1 MKKIKK
7 FSVFILSIMVIL
19 IFAQFADC
27 KQIKKDV
34 EFHTKDS
41 RIIKAKIIYEQSA
54 SQKQLPTVL
63 LLHSI
68 GYSSEDWGGLIAT
81 LNKAGFAVIAM
92 DLRGHGQS
100 VYDTNFHKKSWPYF
114 TNKTYQKFPSDVLG
128 ILSQTQQQVKNLNLK
143 NMAIVGADLGA
154 NSAVLA
160 AVKMKIKPKTMV
172 LISPLVTFKGLYIPV
187 VLTNLNMPILT
198 MTSKKDRIS
207 LASQKTLAKF
217 SQGGFYAQN
226 YPNGG
231 MGMLMIKVN
240 PSMAS
245 DITKWISKYL
255 K

>member
-1 MKKIKK
+1 MKKFKT
-7 FSVFILSIMVIL
+7 FSIFILSILVIS
-19 IFAQFADC
+19 ISAQCADC
-27 KQIKKDV
+27 KQIKKNV
-34 EFHTKDS
+34 EFQTKDL
-41 RIIKAKIIYEQSA
+41 RIIKAKIIYEESA
-54 SQKQLPTVL
+54 AQKQLPTVL
-63 LLHSI
+63 LIHSI
-68 GYSSEDWGGLIAT
+68 GYSSEDWGGLIQKLT
-81 LNKAGFAVIAM
+81 QAGFAVIAM

-100 VYDTNFHKKSWPYF
+100 VYDTTFHKKSWPYF
-114 TNKTYQKFPSDVLG
+114 TPKTYQKFPSDVLG
-128 ILSQTQQQVKNLNLK
+128 ILSKTQQQVKNLNLK

-160 AVKMKIKPKTMV
+160 AEKMKIKPKTMV
-172 LISPLVTFKGLYIPV
+172 LISPLVSFKGLYIPV

-198 MTSKKDRIS
+198 MTSKQDRIS
-207 LASQKTLAKF
+207 LSSQKTLAKF